1 MDTPTQPLPRQ
12 AAPPQPQVAAA
23 RKTQLNLVV
32 GINGTGKTTFLR
44 EKIVQ
49 NRKALILTPDAMEW
63 RHLPEVRTPAE
74 VRMMAGPS
82 RIIYQGPET
91 LELVRGNFFG
101 GALVLD
107 DAMAY
112 LNEQTP
118 ATMQYLYIRRRQF
131 GIDIY
136 IVAHGLRQLPP
147 KCFTFGSFLFLF
159 ATTENFSARK
169 KELQP
174 ELYNRIVKAQQDV
187 NRRCERGDPYCHQ
200 VILLDPS
207 IKAANARR

>member
-1 MDTPTQPLPRQ
+1 MEQQQTVQQP
-12 AAPPQPQVAAA
+12 AAAAA

-49 NRKALILTPDAMEW
+49 QRKALILTPDPMEW
-63 RHLPEVRTPAE
+63 RHLPELRTPAE
-74 VRMMAGPS
+74 IRMMQGPA

-91 LELVRGNFFG
+91 LEMIRGNFFG
-101 GALVLD
+101 GVLVLD

-112 LNEQTP
+112 LTEQTP

-159 ATTENFSARK
+159 ATTENFSTRK
-169 KELQP
+169 RELQP
-174 ELYNRIVKAQQDV
+174 ELYNKIVEAQQAV
-187 NRRCERGDPYCHQ
+187 NRQCERGEPYCHK

-207 IKAANARR
+207 IKAANARH

>member
-1 MDTPTQPLPRQ
+1 MEQQTEQQPH
-12 AAPPQPQVAAA
+12 VAAA

-44 EKIVQ
+44 EKIVRQ
-49 NRKALILTPDAMEW
+49 HKALILTPDPMEW
-63 RHLPEVRTPAE
+63 RHLPEVRTATE
-74 VRMMAGPS
+74 IRMMQGPA
-82 RIIYQGPET
+82 RVIYQGPET
-91 LELVRGNFFG
+91 LETIKGSFFG
-101 GALVLD
+101 GILVLD

-112 LNEQTP
+112 LTEQTP
-118 ATMQYLYIRRRQF
+118 STMQYLYIRRRQY

-159 ATTENFSARK
+159 ATTENFSTRK
-169 KELQP
+169 RELQP
-174 ELYNRIVKAQQDV
+174 ELFQRIVDTQQHV
-187 NRRCERGDPYCHQ
+187 NRQCEKGDPYCYKI
-200 VILLDPS
+200 ILLDPS

>member
-1 MDTPTQPLPRQ
+1 MEN
-12 AAPPQPQVAAA
+12 

-49 NRKALILTPDAMEW
+49 QRKALILTPDPCEW
-63 RHLPEVRTPAE
+63 RHLPEVRTAAELRNLAAPA
-74 VRMMAGPS
+74 RMIYSGPD
-82 RIIYQGPET
+82 T
-91 LELVRGNFFG
+91 LELIKGNFWG
-101 GALVLD
+101 GPLILD

-159 ATTENFSARK
+159 ATTENFSTRK
-169 KELQP
+169 RELQP
-174 ELYNRIVKAQQDV
+174 ELFNKIIEAQNHV
-187 NRRCERGDPYCHQ
+187 NRQCEKGNPYCMQ
-200 VILLDPS
+200 VILLDPQ
-207 IKAANARR
+207 IKASANARQTAQPKQ